1 MDRKQQA
8 ALGLSLLL
16 AAFYAA
22 PALAATAP
30 ATPAPA
36 DFRRTSWTEL
46 AQQYGNPYFTD
57 EAQAALSPEVLAAW
71 WTVFHDDVL
80 DDLIRTALTNS
91 RDLAAARSRLNQAR
105 AQLGIA
111 KAARLPW
118 LNAGGGWVRAQVPDN
133 VVDGVLPAAVTQGPL
148 GPYDTKKEGSYA
160 GLDAAWELDIFGKTR
175 ARVRSASNS
184 LQARNAQ
191 LYSTW
196 VSLSA
201 EVALNYI
208 TLRTL
213 QERLRLAL
221 PESVDEIAI
230 ELSSGDVRIETLAL
244 SVLSLH
250 STSGDVDLDTVAVE
264 ELTHRSTSGD
274 LQGDNIRFSTLRSD
288 TTSGDVKLDGS
299 VLRCAIHTVSGD
311 MDLSGDFPTCE
322 LSSVSGDVELEGTP
336 VYWRVKTVSG
346 EVDLSL
352 PNGDTTLYF
361 RSRSGEAGGVW
372 RSGVRMV
379 EDPEEAAIVVETV
392 SGDLSL

>member
-1 MDRKQQA
+1 MNRNEYLDRLA
-8 ALGLSLLL
+8 SLLREFDREYQQEIFEAVNAHFEEGL
-16 AAFYAA
+16 REGRTEEEIASDLGDPAAFASGREAVEPVESAEEPHFRFEEEPREEPISVMVNRLVRGILGKVKQEVGQASWSFHVDNTPLQHVEDGGSVRRIEISGGALDVNIEPSEDGLLSYAYPA
-22 PALAATAP
+22 NASPALNLQ
-30 ATPAPA
+30 
-36 DFRRTSWTEL
+36 RRGDTL
-46 AQQYGNPYFTD
+46 
-57 EAQAALSPEVLAAW
+57 
-71 WTVFHDDVL
+71 VF
-80 DDLIRTALTNS
+80 S
-91 RDLAAARSRLNQAR
+91 
-105 AQLGIA
+105 
-111 KAARLPW
+111 
-118 LNAGGGWVRAQVPDN
+118 
-133 VVDGVLPAAVTQGPL
+133 
-148 GPYDTKKEGSYA
+148 
-160 GLDAAWELDIFGKTR
+160 
-175 ARVRSASNS
+175 
-184 LQARNAQ
+184 
-191 LYSTW
+191 
-196 VSLSA
+196 SA
-201 EVALNYI
+201 E

-274 LQGDNIRFSTLRSD
+274 LQGDNIRIGTLRSD

-361 RSRSGEAGGVW
+361 HSRSGEAGGVW